1 MISVRLPNSLEQQL
15 IQFAN
20 QTHQSKTEVVRMALS
35 RFFEAEKPTA
45 ETEGQRV
52 MRLLAQNGLIGSMS
66 APTDLSANYKSELDW
81 DSKA

>member
-20 QTHQSKTEVVRMALS
+20 QTHQSKTDVVRMALS
-35 RFFEAEKPTA
+35 RLFEAEKPTT

-52 MRLLAQNGLIGSMS
+52 MRLLAQNGLIGSMT
-66 APTDLSANYKSELDW
+66 APADLSVNYKSELDW
-81 DSKA
+81 SHKA